1 MLDNAQLVMNCLD
14 DYHSGY
20 FKYTR
25 GLSWYKPISHT
36 VKSLIEVLYWLISC
50 VDGLKNDIDFNLLT
64 NEMTKHLLIVLM
76 AAVAINLLFQ

>member
-1 MLDNAQLVMNCLD
+1 MNCLD
-14 DYHSGY
+14 DYHTGN

-36 VKSLIEVLYWLISC
+36 VKSLIEVLYWLIGC